1 MEDNVP
7 QTYIKTWDPENEEYV
22 YLPEEPA
29 PLASF
34 IPASTPLARL
44 DMTPKTDDSGHPWLW
59 IELCFAAILGTGL
72 LKPRKKTNDK

>member
-34 IPASTPLARL
+34 IPAPTV
-44 DMTPKTDDSGHPWLW
+44 W
-59 IELCFAAILGTGL
+59 I
-72 LKPRKKTNDK
+72 